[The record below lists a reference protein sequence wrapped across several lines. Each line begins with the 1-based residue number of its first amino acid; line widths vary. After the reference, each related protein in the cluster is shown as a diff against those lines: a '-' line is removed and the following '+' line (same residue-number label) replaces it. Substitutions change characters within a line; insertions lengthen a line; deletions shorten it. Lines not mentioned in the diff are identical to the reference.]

1 MPDSPQSP
9 SHMPRTHDAGLPPCK
24 EVIQLAVRVGELET
38 DNKDNR
44 RDIRTLLDF
53 MAGMKMLLNLSI
65 GGGFLSI
72 INLIL
77 LLITLAQAVKTP

>member
-9 SHMPRTHDAGLPPCK
+9 SYLPRTHDAGPPCK

-65 GGGFLSI
+65 GRGFLSI

-77 LLITLAQAVKTP
+77 FSPRP

>member
-1 MPDSPQSP
+1 M
-9 SHMPRTHDAGLPPCK
+9 TDAPCK
-24 EVIQLAVRVGELET
+24 QVIELAVRVDQLE
-38 DNKDNR
+38 KDNAAHER
-44 RDIRTLLDF
+44 NIRVLLDF

-77 LLITLAQAVKTP
+77 LLITLAQSLKTP

>member
-1 MPDSPQSP
+1 M
-9 SHMPRTHDAGLPPCK
+9 TDAPCK
-24 EVIQLAVRVGELET
+24 QVIELAVRVDQLE
-38 DNKDNR
+38 KDNAAHER
-44 RDIRTLLDF
+44 NIRVLLDF

-77 LLITLAQAVKTP
+77 LLITLAQSLKSP

>member
-1 MPDSPQSP
+1 M
-9 SHMPRTHDAGLPPCK
+9 TDAPCQQ
-24 EVIQLAVRVGELET
+24 VIELAVRVDQLE
-38 DNKDNR
+38 KDNAAHER
-44 RDIRTLLDF
+44 NIRVLLDF

-77 LLITLAQAVKTP
+77 LLITLAQSLKTS